1 MKDYSEVFG
10 FDELKEHIHKIIL
23 SGQIAHAAL
32 LVGDE
37 GSGKR
42 TIAKRFARTLLCETV
57 EKKLEDKTAKP
68 EDIEPCDR
76 CHSCLQA
83 ISGNNP
89 DIIIIDRLEG
99 QRSISVDEIR
109 EKLIDDISVKPY
121 ASKYKVYI
129 VVGAEHMTVEAQNA
143 ILKTLEEP
151 PEYAVIFLLTNT
163 EKLILPTVISRCEV
177 INIPAMPDE
186 MVEQY
191 FETHFGDDP
200 DVTQE
205 DIRFAEAF
213 ADGKIGRGS
222 ITFTNP
228 DFKKLKKDA
237 LEVLVNIE
245 DLTLNELM
253 GYVRKAD
260 YYSELGIDYFFDIML
275 LWYRDLLLFES
286 TRDANG
292 LLFKEYLKEISRQAQ
307 TLSYE
312 GIDNIT
318 TAINNARERLHANVS
333 FDLVME
339 LLFLTISDNMKG

>member
-57 EKKLEDKTAKP
+57 EKKLEEKTAKP
-68 EDIEPCDR
+68 EDIEPCDQ

>member
-1 MKDYSEVFG
+1 MKDYSEIFG
-10 FDELKEHIHKIIL
+10 YDELKEHIHKVIA
-23 SGQIAHAAL
+23 SGKIAHSCL
-32 LVGDE
+32 IVGDE

-42 TIAKRFARTLLCETV
+42 TIAKRFARTILCETV
-57 EKKLEDKTAKP
+57 EKKLADHSATP
-68 EDIEPCDR
+68 DDIVPCDK
-76 CHSCLQA
+76 CHSCIQA

-109 EKLIDDISVKPY
+109 EKLIDDISIKPY
-121 ASKYKVYI
+121 AGKYKIYI

-151 PEYAVIFLLTNT
+151 PEYALILLLTNT
-163 EKLILPTVISRCEV
+163 EKLILPTIISRCEV
-177 INIPAMPDE
+177 VNIPPMPQE
-186 MVEQY
+186 LVEKY
-191 FETHFGDDP
+191 FETHFGDNP
-200 DVTQE
+200 DVTE
-205 DIRFAEAF
+205 DDIKFAEAF

-237 LEVLVNIE
+237 LEVVVNIN

-253 GYVRKAD
+253 GYVRRAD

-292 LLFKEYLKEISRQAQ
+292 LLFKEYLKDITRQAQ
-307 TLSYE
+307 LLSYE

-318 TAINNARERLHANVS
+318 TAINSARERLHANVS